1 MAYRQV
7 GGHIAEARQTMA
19 EKEQPAPH
27 QVGLLQK
34 GLRVIETLIAA
45 QQPLSL
51 TGISEETGIDT
62 SSAHRIMKIL
72 TTGGYALRDPRS
84 KRYLPGPRAM
94 YPLGLYHPLNV
105 ARRDALPLLRELCD
119 ETGQTVAMLVF
130 LYGERIAL
138 EVLLGIE
145 RLTPFY
151 ETHVRRPLHSAAS
164 GKLLLA
170 TYSAEQRAALL
181 GPPPYPS
188 FTPFTITDTDTLDA
202 CLKEATRNGFAT
214 AADEAF
220 IGLSAVAAPI
230 TTANGSTVGCFTIF
244 GSSKNV
250 TRERIPD
257 YGEKLVRAAQ
267 LFTYMSPALETLEI
281 IAGGGNESRRISR

>member
-1 MAYRQV
+1 MSYSHLGRH
-7 GGHIAEARQTMA
+7 GEEARQAMA
-19 EKEQPAPH
+19 ERERPAPH

-34 GLRVIETLIAA
+34 GLRVIEALIAA

-72 TTGGYALRDPRS
+72 TSGGYALRDPRS

-105 ARRDALPLLRELCD
+105 ARRDALPLLRQLCD

-138 EVLLGIE
+138 EVLLGVE

-170 TYSAEQRAALL
+170 TCSAEQRAALL
-181 GPPPYPS
+181 GSPPYPN
-188 FTPFTITDTDTLDA
+188 FTPFTITDEGALDA
-202 CLKEATRNGFAT
+202 CLKEAIQDGFAT
-214 AADEAF
+214 AIDEAF

-244 GSSKNV
+244 GSSKGV
-250 TRERIPD
+250 TRERIPE

-267 LFTYMSPALETLEI
+267 LFTYMSPSLETLEI
-281 IAGGGNESRRISR
+281 IAGSGIDMKRGSR